1 MALTGHQYGD
11 WNYDFIKA
19 AKKSTSNHSR
29 EIEFRCNHQLRY
41 IGLAKMQ
48 MGWLK

>member
-11 WNYDFIKA
+11 WNYDFIKLQR
-19 AKKSTSNHSR
+19 SQHQTTR